1 MTKTT
6 LEQLAEKAQVSISTV
21 SRVLNGKKGV
31 NEGTRRRVLSVLK
44 GADYGTANAVAATR
58 TNRVIGVLVP
68 EAAQH
73 WGLNSNFIREGFQA
87 VTDIG
92 RQSNYITMVGA
103 FSPDLNDRA
112 EDRMILDREFAG
124 VLLFRTRDEEQDSKP
139 FRDHNIPYIVVN
151 RLLPGSS
158 IPYVGVDHCEA
169 SRQATAYLLGCGYR
183 RIGILL
189 GDTRYISHQLYS
201 SGYEEAHAAAGLK
214 VDPSLMVTIELNAE
228 EGYAGT
234 ERLIKQRKRPDA
246 MIVPSDRSAIGALKA
261 MRDLHVRVPM
271 DIGLL
276 TLDGTTE
283 AVFANPPLT
292 AVEVPWYE
300 MLALA
305 TTLLIRM
312 VEDRPPIEQIGIRFA
327 SRLVIRESTRGRSLG

>member
-1 MTKTT
+1 VTKTT
-6 LEQLAEKAQVSISTV
+6 LEQLAEKAQVSTSTV

-31 NEGTRRRVLSVLK
+31 NEGTRRRVLSILR
-44 GADYGTANAVAATR
+44 GADYGTGNGLAATR
-58 TNRVIGVLVP
+58 TNRTIGVLVP
-68 EAAQH
+68 AAAQH
-73 WGLNSNFIREGFQA
+73 WGLHSNFIREGLQA

-103 FSPDLNDRA
+103 FSPDLGDRA

-151 RLLPGSS
+151 RLLPGTA
-158 IPYVGVDHCEA
+158 IHYVGVDHCEV
-169 SRQATAYLLGCGYR
+169 SRQATTYLLRNGYR

-189 GDTRYISHQLYS
+189 GDTHYISHQLYS
-201 SGYEEAHAAAGLK
+201 RGYEEAHTEAGVI
-214 VDPSLMVTIELNAE
+214 VDPSLMATIELNAE

-234 ERLIKQRKRPDA
+234 HRLMKQRKQPDA
-246 MIVPSDRSAIGALKA
+246 LIVPSDRSAIGALKA
-261 MRDLHVRVPM
+261 MRDLHIKIPAHV
-271 DIGLL
+271 GLL
-276 TLDGTTE
+276 SLDGTNET
-283 AVFANPPLT
+283 VFANPPLT
-292 AVEVPWYE
+292 AVEMPWYE
-300 MLALA
+300 MLALG

-327 SRLVIRESTRGRSLG
+327 SRLVVRESTRARA